1 MALRF
6 KFSYCPGQRDFIIT
20 VNAFTIVH
28 WTKSSTEGLNK
39 TDVSSFVLF
48 QNGDS
53 GLHAAALFGHV
64 PVVKQLISAG
74 ADPTLR
80 NQDGATPLQLAQQ
93 ARQTAVVD
101 YLSSLVKGNS
111 HK

>member
-1 MALRF
+1 
-6 KFSYCPGQRDFIIT
+6 
-20 VNAFTIVH
+20 
-28 WTKSSTEGLNK
+28 LNK
-39 TDVSSFVLF
+39 TDVSSLVLF

-74 ADPTLR
+74 ANPTLR
-80 NQDGATPLQLAQQ
+80 NEDGATPLQLAQE
-93 ARQTAVVD
+93 ARQTAVVE
-101 YLSSLVKGNS
+101 YLSRLMKGKP

>member
-1 MALRF
+1 M
-6 KFSYCPGQRDFIIT
+6 
-20 VNAFTIVH
+20 
-28 WTKSSTEGLNK
+28 SSL
-39 TDVSSFVLF
+39 VPF

-93 ARQTAVVD
+93 ARQTAVVE
-101 YLSSLVKGNS
+101 YLSCLMKGNS
-111 HK
+111 HT